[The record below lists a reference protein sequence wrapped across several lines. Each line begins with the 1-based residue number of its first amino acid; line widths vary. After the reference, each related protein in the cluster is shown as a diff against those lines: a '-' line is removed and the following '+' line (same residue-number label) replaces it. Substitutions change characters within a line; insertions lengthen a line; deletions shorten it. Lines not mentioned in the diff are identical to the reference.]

1 MFKVGVTGGGA
12 VFTKVCLCM
21 GGGRGDGGVT
31 FWCYSR
37 GGNGFGF
44 TPLVLDK
51 VGDMVEVGGRRG
63 LVFIG
68 VIECLFSMVWWVRVF
83 AYISLGW

>member
-1 MFKVGVTGGGA
+1 MFKVGVTRGGA

-31 FWCYSR
+31 FWCYSG
-37 GGNGFGF
+37 GGNGLGF
-44 TPLVLDK
+44 TPLILDK
-51 VGDMVEVGGRRG
+51 VGNMVEVGRERG
-63 LVFIG
+63 CVFIR
-68 VIECLFSMVWWVRVF
+68 VIECLFSMVRWVGVF